1 MLRIFFVALIIL
13 LMIVKNKIMHKYI
26 IHTGPGIGDMMQF
39 FSMARAIKKQNPDAR
54 VDFLMRGC
62 KSFYKIDSELFE
74 CQDYADNLY
83 WYASNAII
91 HNIKLIFQL
100 VFNCY
105 DYGFVRIG
113 KITGS
118 TSLWPYYIMRYSGCK
133 TIVGYG
139 TNKLDIVIPIPER
152 THYLKRN
159 AMMLNAIGIKPYL
172 NAKSL
177 NVTKLDNTFVN
188 SLPINKKKKI
198 IALSVGT
205 NSMIWKE
212 NGKVIVYD
220 VKSWEYIRWIE
231 LAEKLVK
238 AGFFV
243 IIMGGPK
250 EREEI
255 KNKNVVLPSSSNII
269 NLIGETTIKQ
279 SLAVL
284 SRCHLV
290 VGAEGGMMH
299 SASALGIQTLTII
312 GGSDYKCWNP
322 GGEDSPIVR
331 IECDNYPCFG
341 TRKAIECKKHFCLSK
356 ITVNNVFSHISRLIV
371 E

>member
-1 MLRIFFVALIIL
+1 
-13 LMIVKNKIMHKYI
+13 MIANNRIMHKYI

-39 FSMARAIKKQNPDAR
+39 FSMARAIKEHEPDAQ
-54 VDFLMRGC
+54 VDFLMRGS
-62 KSFYKIDSELFE
+62 KSFYTIDSELFE

-100 VFNCY
+100 IFNRY

-113 KITGS
+113 IITGS

-139 TNKLDIVIPIPER
+139 TDKLDVVIPIQKR

-159 AMMLNAIGIKPYL
+159 AMMLNAVGIKPRL
-172 NAKSL
+172 NADSI
-177 NVTKLDNTFVN
+177 NVTKLDNAFVN
-188 SLPINKKKKI
+188 SLPINKNKKI

-205 NSMIWKE
+205 NSMKWSEK
-212 NGKVIVYD
+212 GKVIMYD
-220 VKSWEYIRWIE
+220 VKSWDYRCWAE
-231 LAEKLVK
+231 LAEKLI
-238 AGFFV
+238 ASGFFV
-243 IIMGGPK
+243 IFLGGPK

-255 KNKNVVLPSSSNII
+255 KIKGIVLPSSSNII
-269 NLIGETTIKQ
+269 NLIGKTTIKQ

-284 SRCHLV
+284 SRCNLV

-299 SASALGIQTLTII
+299 SASALGKKTLTII
-312 GGSDYKCWNP
+312 GGSDHKCWNP

-331 IECDNYPCFG
+331 VECDNYPCFG
-341 TRKAIECKKHFCLSK
+341 TRKAIECNEHFCLSR
-356 ITVNNVFSHISRLIV
+356 ITVNNVFSHISRLMI